1 MTSSTDRIAANR
13 PDDDSRGRRLGH
25 TALTAVLLVAGL
37 GSMPVA
43 SAHGGSVA
51 VNGFELEQWYGLVA
65 LVVGLGIVLAS
76 QYLHR
81 LRPAATRY
89 RLHGTVVGLA
99 VGVFGAIWIVQLS
112 PYEWLSAQPI
122 VPRAIHAPLMLLV
135 GVGIML
141 ASVLVGQFRWS
152 RRPRFAG
159 LGVLLGTWVAY
170 PGLSA
175 LGIYT
180 ETNSL
185 GYLVVLGLVVA
196 LGYVLYRDAGGL
208 IRRLLADRTARR
220 FGVAVGALSVLFFAF
235 SSGMLYLIPD
245 DGTGVSLSERIVAVL
260 PVADPLVMW
269 PAVEFWY
276 PQIPIG
282 GVISVGTVLL
292 VTLFGTLIGLNA
304 ALFAYQ
310 SSGGTSQTG
319 AGIAGIAAP
328 QACCCCGP
336 ALSQIAVVTLG
347 PSAGAPIYLLFGDP
361 SSSIGSLFFV
371 ASVAVLTGLLVRATD
386 RPDEPQPEP
395 ATAPA

>member
-1 MTSSTDRIAANR
+1 VLAA
-13 PDDDSRGRRLGH
+13 
-25 TALTAVLLVAGL
+25 AVAVVGL
-37 GSMPVA
+37 AFVPVA
-43 SAHGGSVA
+43 AAHGGHVA
-51 VNGFELEQWYGLVA
+51 VNGFELEQWYGLVP
-65 LVVGLGIVLAS
+65 LVAGLGIVVAS
-76 QYLHR
+76 QYVHR
-81 LRPAATRY
+81 LRPATRY
-89 RLHGTVVGLA
+89 RLHGTVLGIA

-112 PYEWLSAQPI
+112 PYEWLTAEPI
-122 VPRAIHAPLMLLV
+122 VPRAIHAPLMLFV
-135 GVGIML
+135 GGAIML
-141 ASVLVGQFRWS
+141 ASVLVGQFRWPH
-152 RRPRFAG
+152 RPRFAG

-180 ETNSL
+180 ETHSL
-185 GYLVVLGLVVA
+185 GYLVVLGLVGA

-208 IRRLLADRTARR
+208 LRQLLADRRARR
-220 FGVAVGALSVLFFAF
+220 FGLAVGALSVLFFAF

-245 DGTGVSLSERIVAVL
+245 DGVGVSLSEPIVAML

-276 PQIPIG
+276 PGVPIG
-282 GVISVGTVLL
+282 GVISVGTAILIG
-292 VTLFGTLIGLNA
+292 LFGTLIGLNA

-319 AGIAGIAAP
+319 AGIAGVAAP

-336 ALSQIAVVTLG
+336 ALSQIAVVVLG

-371 ASVAVLTGLLVRATD
+371 ASVAILTGLLVRAAD
-386 RPDEPQPEP
+386 RPAGARSERI
-395 ATAPA
+395 AAPA

>member
-1 MTSSTDRIAANR
+1 MKRSTDRIAANR
-13 PDDDSRGRRLGH
+13 PHERSGGRFGR
-25 TALTAVLLVAGL
+25 AVLTAVLLVAGL

-43 SAHGGSVA
+43 SAHGGHVA
-51 VNGFELEQWYGLVA
+51 VNGVSLEQWYGLVP
-65 LVVGLGIVLAS
+65 LVAGLAIVVAS

-81 LRPAATRY
+81 LRSAATRY
-89 RLHGTVVGLA
+89 RLHGTLLGVA
-99 VGVFGAIWIVQLS
+99 VGIFGAIWIVQLS
-112 PYEWLSAQPI
+112 PYEWLTAEPVI
-122 VPRAIHAPLMLLV
+122 PRAIHAPLMLLA
-135 GVGIML
+135 GATIML
-141 ASVLVGQFRWS
+141 VSVLVGQFRWP

-159 LGVLLGTWVAY
+159 LGVLLGLWVAY

-180 ETNSL
+180 ETNSV
-185 GYLVVLGLVVA
+185 GYLIVLGLVVA

-208 IRRLLADRTARR
+208 IRRLLADRVARQ
-220 FGVAVGALSVLFFAF
+220 FGLAIGALSVLFFMF

-245 DGTGVSLSERIVAVL
+245 DGTGVSLSEPIVAVL

-276 PQIPIG
+276 PQVPIG
-282 GVISVGTVLL
+282 GVVSVGTVIL
-292 VTLFGTLIGLNA
+292 VALFGILIGLNA
-304 ALFAYQ
+304 ALFALTSRGG
-310 SSGGTSQTG
+310 SSGTG

-347 PSAGAPIYLLFGDP
+347 PSVGAPIYLLFGDP

-371 ASVAVLTGLLVRATD
+371 ASVAILTGLLVRAAD
-386 RPDEPQPEP
+386 RPTDARPEHT
-395 ATAPA
+395 TAPA

>member
-1 MTSSTDRIAANR
+1 MTSSTDRTATDR
-13 PDDDSRGRRLGH
+13 SDGRFGSRRLGR
-25 TALTAVLLVAGL
+25 AMLTAVLLVAGL
-37 GSMPVA
+37 GSMPIA
-43 SAHGGSVA
+43 SAHGGTVT
-51 VNGFELEQWYGLVA
+51 VNGFELEQWFGLVP
-65 LVVGLGIVLAS
+65 LVVGLGIVAGS

-81 LRPAATRY
+81 LRPSAARY
-89 RLHGTVVGLA
+89 RLHGTVVGLV

-112 PYEWLSAQPI
+112 PYEWLTAQPI
-122 VPRAIHAPLMLLV
+122 IPRAIHAPLMLLV
-135 GVGIML
+135 GTGIML

-159 LGVLLGTWVAY
+159 LGVLLGMWVAY

-185 GYLVVLGLVVA
+185 GYLIVFGLVVG
-196 LGYVLYRDAGGL
+196 LGYVLYRDAGSL

-220 FGVAVGALSVLFFAF
+220 FGFIVGALSVLFFAF

-245 DGTGVSLSERIVAVL
+245 EGTGVSLSEQIVAVL

-276 PQIPIG
+276 PEVPIG

-304 ALFAYQ
+304 ALFAFQ
-310 SSGGTSQTG
+310 SGSGTSQTG

-395 ATAPA
+395 TTAPA

>member
-1 MTSSTDRIAANR
+1 MECRTNRAATQRAGN
-13 PDDDSRGRRLGH
+13 PPAIGYVGRS
-25 TALTAVLLVAGL
+25 ALAFVVAVVGL
-37 GSMPVA
+37 AFTPVA
-43 SAHGGSVA
+43 SAHGGHVA
-51 VNGFELEQWYGLVA
+51 VNGIELEQWYGLVPLA
-65 LVVGLGIVLAS
+65 LGIGIVVAS

-89 RLHGTVVGLA
+89 RLHGTLLGIA
-99 VGVFGAIWIVQLS
+99 VGIFGAIWIVQLS
-112 PYEWLSAQPI
+112 PYEWLTAQPI
-122 VPRAIHAPLMLLV
+122 VPRAIHAPLMLLAGGVIMLV
-135 GVGIML
+135 GVL
-141 ASVLVGQFRWS
+141 AGQFRWP

-159 LGVLLGTWVAY
+159 LGVLLGAWVAY

-180 ETNSL
+180 ETNSV
-185 GYLVVLGLVVA
+185 GYLIVLGLVGA

-208 IRRLLADRTARR
+208 IRRLLADRGARR
-220 FGVAVGALSVLFFAF
+220 FGLAVGTLSVLFFAF

-245 DGTGVSLSERIVAVL
+245 EGVGVSLSKQIVAVL

-282 GVISVGTVLL
+282 GVISVGTAIL
-292 VTLFGTLIGLNA
+292 VALFGTLIGLNA
-304 ALFAYQ
+304 ALFAFQ
-310 SSGGTSQTG
+310 SRGGTSQTG
-319 AGIAGIAAP
+319 AGIAGVAAP

-336 ALSQIAVVTLG
+336 ALSQIAVVVLG

-371 ASVAVLTGLLVRATD
+371 ASVALLTGLLVRAAD
-386 RPDEPQPEP
+386 RPTDARPERT
-395 ATAPA
+395 TAPA

>member
-1 MTSSTDRIAANR
+1 M
-13 PDDDSRGRRLGH
+13 
-25 TALTAVLLVAGL
+25 LTAVLLVAGL

-43 SAHGGSVA
+43 SAHGGTVT
-51 VNGFELEQWYGLVA
+51 VNGFRLEQWFGLVP
-65 LVVGLGIVLAS
+65 LVVGLGIVVTS

-81 LRPAATRY
+81 LRPAAARY
-89 RLHGTVVGLA
+89 RLQGTIVGLVVGI
-99 VGVFGAIWIVQLS
+99 FGAIWIVQLS
-112 PYEWLSAQPI
+112 PYEWLTAQPI
-122 VPRAIHAPLMLLV
+122 VPRAIHAPLMLFV
-135 GVGIML
+135 GAGIML

-159 LGVLLGTWVAY
+159 LGVLLGMWVAY

-175 LGIYT
+175 LGLYT

-185 GYLVVLGLVVA
+185 GYLIVLGLVIG

-245 DGTGVSLSERIVAVL
+245 DGTGVSLSEQIVSVL

-276 PQIPIG
+276 PTVPIG

-304 ALFAYQ
+304 ALFAFQ
-310 SSGGTSQTG
+310 SGSGTSQTS

>member
-1 MTSSTDRIAANR
+1 M
-13 PDDDSRGRRLGH
+13 
-25 TALTAVLLVAGL
+25 LTAVLLVAGL

-43 SAHGGSVA
+43 SAHGGTVT
-51 VNGFELEQWYGLVA
+51 VNGFRLEQWFGLIP
-65 LVVGLGIVLAS
+65 LVVGLGIVVAS

-81 LRPAATRY
+81 LRPAAARY
-89 RLHGTVVGLA
+89 RLQGTIVGLVVGI
-99 VGVFGAIWIVQLS
+99 FGAIWIVQLS
-112 PYEWLSAQPI
+112 PYEWLTAQPI

-135 GVGIML
+135 GAGIML

-152 RRPRFAG
+152 RQPRFAG
-159 LGVLLGTWVAY
+159 LGVLLGMWVAY

-175 LGIYT
+175 LGLYT

-208 IRRLLADRTARR
+208 IRRLLADRTARQ

-245 DGTGVSLSERIVAVL
+245 DGTGVSLSEQIVSVL

-276 PQIPIG
+276 PTVPIG

-304 ALFAYQ
+304 ALFAFQ
-310 SSGGTSQTG
+310 SGSGTSQTS

>member
-1 MTSSTDRIAANR
+1 MTSSTDRTATDR
-13 PDDDSRGRRLGH
+13 SDGRLGSRRLGR
-25 TALTAVLLVAGL
+25 AMLTAVLLVAGL

-43 SAHGGSVA
+43 SAHGGTVT
-51 VNGFELEQWYGLVA
+51 VNGFRLEQWFGLVP
-65 LVVGLGIVLAS
+65 LVVGLGIVVAS

-81 LRPAATRY
+81 LRPAAARY
-89 RLHGTVVGLA
+89 RLHGTIVGLVVGI
-99 VGVFGAIWIVQLS
+99 FGAIWIVQLS
-112 PYEWLSAQPI
+112 PYEWLTAQPI

-135 GVGIML
+135 GGGIML

-152 RRPRFAG
+152 RQPRFAG
-159 LGVLLGTWVAY
+159 LGVLLGLWVAY

-175 LGIYT
+175 FGLYT

-185 GYLVVLGLVVA
+185 GYLIVLGLVVG

-208 IRRLLADRTARR
+208 IRQLLADRTARR
-220 FGVAVGALSVLFFAF
+220 FGIAVGGLSVLFFAF

-245 DGTGVSLSERIVAVL
+245 DGTGVSLSEQIVSVL

-276 PQIPIG
+276 PDVPIG
-282 GVISVGTVLL
+282 GVVSVGTVLL

-304 ALFAYQ
+304 ALFAFQ
-310 SSGGTSQTG
+310 SGSGTSQTG

-336 ALSQIAVVTLG
+336 ALSQIAVVVLG